1 LTFTH
6 AVEVKSTSGKGDQVC
21 FPTPLR
27 EQETAAAIKALEACA
42 AAAIA
47 KLRYGEETKRIQVDV
62 DKVSAFLMS
71 AYITTLDGMDK
82 PDPRIKTRIP
92 GEYHIGP
99 ACLWSRG

>member
-1 LTFTH
+1 MKLTGS
-6 AVEVKSTSGKGDQVC
+6 VEVTASSEEGDSIH

-27 EQETAAAIKALEACA
+27 AQETVAAIKGLEGCA

-47 KLRYGEETKRIQVDV
+47 KLRYGDEKSRRVQVDL

-82 PDPRIKTRIP
+82 ADPEIKGRVP
-92 GEYHIGP
+92 G
-99 ACLWSRG
+99 R